1 MKQMSSIQSRVRK
14 VEYDFTDAKLTG
26 CGGVT
31 FAAQL
36 AKASGLCEL
45 LEKELN
51 GTLKKRRR
59 GATEAQSILA
69 QVYLLLT
76 GEGHLSDLDDARR
89 DGVFRVLT
97 GLGELPG
104 SRRMGEFLS
113 RFGESDLARFREL
126 AVRWLG
132 PLTATVANRHRC
144 SLGYVPVFI
153 DSTDIEVDGKC
164 FEGAQEP
171 CYRGVRRYQMHTIF
185 VGNLMVSLRLNDGGG
200 HSTHGWKEQLE
211 ADAVPLLSGESG
223 VWVRADNAYYKGD
236 FVKYCRSRGW
246 DYSVSVTNDN
256 WKKPVVNAV
265 KDSDNADWQWINGEE
280 QAIYSSHRPN
290 GWEQD
295 AAYAVIRRSKE
306 GRQLLLDPTY
316 TVILVSHDE
325 LPVWEAVARH
335 RGKQGQ
341 ENAFKGPLIDLDLH
355 HPPCKRFAANQA
367 FYLCGLLAQAL
378 LRAIQ
383 YCLLPLDEW
392 RRSLGTIIRRVV
404 RRPAVLTCSA
414 GRYRL
419 RFSKNL
425 RSVYMKWLNE
435 AIDNTCSLKRILL
448 E

>member
-1 MKQMSSIQSRVRK
+1 MKQMSSIQSRAGK

-26 CGGVT
+26 CGGIT

-51 GTLKKRRR
+51 GTLKMRRR

-69 QVYLLLT
+69 QVYLLSM
-76 GEGHLSDLDDARR
+76 GEGHLSGLDDARE
-89 DGVFRVLT
+89 DDVFRVLT
-97 GLGELPG
+97 GLGEMPG

-113 RFGESDLARFREL
+113 RFKESDLTRFREL

-132 PLTATVANRHRC
+132 PLTAKVASCHR
-144 SLGYVPVFI
+144 SALGYVPVFI

-171 CYRGVRRYQMHTIF
+171 CYRGVRRYQMHTMF
-185 VGNLMVSLRLNDGGG
+185 VGNLMVSLRLNEGGC

-211 ADAVPLLSGESG
+211 ADAMPLLSGESG
-223 VWVRADNAYYKGD
+223 GWVRADNAYYKGD
-236 FVKYCRSRGW
+236 LVNYCRARGW

-256 WKKPVVNAV
+256 WKIPVVDV
-265 KDSDNADWQWINGEE
+265 VRDLDDVHWKSINDEE
-280 QAIYSSHRPN
+280 QAIYSYYRPS

-295 AAYAVIRRSKE
+295 ATYAVIRRTKE
-306 GRQLLLDPTY
+306 GRQLVLEPMY

-325 LPVWEAVARH
+325 LPVSAAVARH

-383 YCLLPLDEW
+383 YCLLPMDEW
-392 RRSLGTIIRRVV
+392 RRRLGTIIRRVV
-404 RRPAVLTCSA
+404 RSPAVLTCSA
-414 GRYRL
+414 RRYQL
-419 RFSKNL
+419 KFSKNL
-425 RSVYMKWLNE
+425 RAVYMKWLNE
-435 AIDNTCSLKRILL
+435 AIDNTCGLKRCLL